1 MIDFRNEWFFN
12 EWFSKE
18 ELEKLWNWTLEGGG
32 KIKVKE
38 VDGKYVGYHVM
49 DKDFEIDLVSMPTEK
64 DCQNW
69 IKRLGFEV
77 E

>member
-1 MIDFRNEWFFN
+1 MKDFREEWFMN
-12 EWFSKE
+12 QWFSKE
-18 ELEKLWNWTLEGGG
+18 ELEKLWSWSLESN
-32 KIKVKE
+32 KIRAKE
-38 VDGKYVGYHVM
+38 VDGKYLGYHVL

-77 E
+77 A